1 MMVIVCQY
9 RICKDEDGTLR
20 MLNVPAS
27 FCPDCRERLRS
38 RDSRVRGFLDTAGE
52 KHLLRHRRLICRK
65 CGRIHS
71 EMPDFIVP
79 EKRYTAG
86 AVLGAFSLEVS
97 DSGENSQ
104 SCAAEDSTIAGW
116 ILQIFCRI
124 QVIFSFARRWFC
136 VIREREFAAHMSDL
150 LDSLTEGNLIRE
162 NYGEYIRWLYS
173 IDHHICCVE

>member
-1 MMVIVCQY
+1 MVIVCQY
-9 RICKDEDGTLR
+9 SICEDEDGTLR
-20 MLNVPAS
+20 MLNVPVS

-38 RDSRVRGFLDTAGE
+38 RDSRVRGFFDTDGE

-71 EMPDFIVP
+71 ELPDFIVP

-86 AVLGAFSLEVS
+86 AVLGAFSSEI
-97 DSGENSQ
+97 SGSNEKSP

-124 QVIFSFARRWFC
+124 QVIFSIVGRWFC
-136 VIREREFAAHMSDL
+136 VIRKGEFAMHMSDL
-150 LDSLTEGNLIRE
+150 LDSLADGNLIRE
-162 NYGEYIRWLYS
+162 NYGEYIRRLYS
-173 IDHHICCVE
+173 IDHRICCVE